1 MNDYKKRGVDLSALP
16 LEVLR
21 NIDVESP
28 LEERVLQSIIDKK
41 LRVAPVQVEINRA
54 GDKTDFRSPA
64 EEAEFQ
70 KVIDERV
77 ASARP
82 KPEILI
88 TEEVEPSSAVE
99 LLKEEVLE
107 TKIEELKEEKAK
119 LDRFCEFCT
128 SKGVR
133 HLKTCNRPQ

>member
-41 LRVAPVQVEINRA
+41 LKVAPVQVEINRA
-54 GDKTDFRSPA
+54 SDKTDFKSPA

-70 KVIDERV
+70 KVINERV

-82 KPEILI
+82 Q
-88 TEEVEPSSAVE
+88 EEVKVE
-99 LLKEEVLE
+99 ASESELE
-107 TKIEELKEEKAK
+107 NKVEELKEEKAK
-119 LDRFCEFCT
+119 LDRFCEFCD

-133 HLKTCNRPQ
+133 HKKTCNRPK

>member
-1 MNDYKKRGVDLSALP
+1 MKMNDYKKRGVDLSALP

-54 GDKTDFRSPA
+54 SDRTDFKTPA

-70 KVIDERV
+70 KIINERV

-82 KPEILI
+82 QA
-88 TEEVEPSSAVE
+88 EEASESE
-99 LLKEEVLE
+99 LEN
-107 TKIEELKEEKAK
+107 KIEELKEEKAK

>member
-1 MNDYKKRGVDLSALP
+1 MSDYKKRGVDLSALP

-21 NIDVESP
+21 GIDVESP

-54 GDKTDFRSPA
+54 NDRTDFKSPA

-70 KVIDERV
+70 KVINERV

-82 KPEILI
+82 QEEK
-88 TEEVEPSSAVE
+88 TESE
-99 LLKEEVLE
+99 LEN
-107 TKIEELKEEKAK
+107 KIGELKEAK

-133 HLKTCNRPQ
+133 HLKTCIRNKTKST

>member
-54 GDKTDFRSPA
+54 SDRTDFKTPA

-70 KVIDERV
+70 KIINERV

-82 KPEILI
+82 QA
-88 TEEVEPSSAVE
+88 EEASESE
-99 LLKEEVLE
+99 LEN
-107 TKIEELKEEKAK
+107 KIEELKEEKAK